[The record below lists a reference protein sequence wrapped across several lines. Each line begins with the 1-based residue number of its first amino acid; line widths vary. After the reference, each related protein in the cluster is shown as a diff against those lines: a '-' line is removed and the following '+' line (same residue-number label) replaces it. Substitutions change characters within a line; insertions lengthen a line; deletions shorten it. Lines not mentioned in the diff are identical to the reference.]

1 MKTNNNKNMERQ
13 NSIFRHGRILVAA
26 LFLALAVVP
35 ASAQVMLLDVE
46 ETRESDRIGNDFD
59 DVDLPKVPIL
69 DVTYDQYAPLG
80 SGLVLLTALGG
91 AYALAK
97 KRKEE

>member
-1 MKTNNNKNMERQ
+1 MKTNNKMNKHSNR
-13 NSIFRHGRILVAA
+13 NGLLLAA
-26 LFLALAVVP
+26 TLFLAMAAVP
-35 ASAQVMLLDVE
+35 ASAQIMLLDVE
-46 ETRESDRIGNDFD
+46 ETRESDRVGGGIE

>member
-1 MKTNNNKNMERQ
+1 MKTNRRMNKHSNR
-13 NSIFRHGRILVAA
+13 NGLLLAA
-26 LFLALAVVP
+26 TLFLAMAAVP
-35 ASAQVMLLDVE
+35 ASAQIMLLDVE